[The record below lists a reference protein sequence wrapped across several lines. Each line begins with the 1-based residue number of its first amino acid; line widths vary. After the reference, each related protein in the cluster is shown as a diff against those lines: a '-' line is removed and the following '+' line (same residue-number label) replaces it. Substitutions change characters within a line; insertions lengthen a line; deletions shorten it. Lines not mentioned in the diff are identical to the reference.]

1 MVVPPTG
8 LLASLT
14 PVLLLFPL
22 DWPLSSKTAPPNMSL
37 EPALSG
43 EPAAGGEADEPDA
56 MLVVPTLFVWL
67 LVGENDVA
75 AKPELL
81 LRRCLFSLLKGERT
95 IGRRAK
101 EEKRCCLMSK

>member
-81 LRRCLFSLLKGERT
+81 LRRCLFNLLKGERT

-101 EEKRCCLMSK
+101 EEKRAV